1 MQTPMTRG
9 SQVRSSGQVSCPFVL
24 CARVHAVYVSV
35 RCRRCVCVCACLGCV
50 LVCLD
55 IPLPLW
61 TRFPRP
67 LNPAQECFRCSPLC
81 AAVCLSICVLFCSHS
96 VSASVFVMTVLFNQ
110 GLTIFLICL
119 FDASLLSHLY
129 MRLSASVATV
139 VSVVC

>member
-1 MQTPMTRG
+1 MVHRFVPQAKCR
-9 SQVRSSGQVSCPFVL
+9 VRLCYVPVFILCMCPSG
-24 CARVHAVYVSV
+24 AAAVY
-35 RCRRCVCVCACLGCV
+35 VCVCACLGCV

-55 IPLPLW
+55 IPLSLW

-81 AAVCLSICVLFCSHS
+81 AAVCLSICVLLCSHS

-119 FDASLLSHLY
+119 FDASLLPHLY
-129 MRLSASVATV
+129 MRLSAFVATV
-139 VSVVC
+139 LFVVC